1 MPAMKIFVTGGSG
14 YVGGAVVQ
22 ALVRAGHEVAAAS
35 RSEASDRA
43 VSALGA
49 TPVRGAL
56 GSLAPLAGRIAEH
69 DAAIHMAMDYGL
81 GAPADAEAIGALLDG
96 ARQAGRA
103 FAVVYT
109 SGVWVLGHTATPA
122 SEAEPIVRPAAA
134 VAWRPPHEKRVLEA
148 ATDRIATAVVRPGIV
163 FGERRGLVVPW
174 FESAAKDGRASFVGT
189 GDQRWAFVHRTD
201 LAELYRAI
209 VERRARGIFHG
220 VDGASPTVAEAAAAA
235 SRAAGKGGAVRAIPV
250 EEARKKLGPMADA
263 LAMDQVVVSA
273 RGVEVGWAPRHPP
286 FPKDAANAFR
296 EWRG

>member
-1 MPAMKIFVTGGSG
+1 MKVFVTGGTG
-14 YVGGAVVQ
+14 YIGSALVQ
-22 ALVRAGHEVAAAS
+22 ALVRAGHQVTAAS
-35 RSEASDRA
+35 RSEAGDRTLA
-43 VSALGA
+43 ALGA

-69 DAAIHMAMDYGL
+69 DAAIHTAIDYGL
-81 GAPADAEAIGALLDG
+81 GPPADAEAIGALLDG
-96 ARQAGRA
+96 ARQAGRP

-109 SGVWVLGHTATPA
+109 SGVWVLGQTAAPA

-148 ATDRIATAVVRPGIV
+148 ATDRVVTAVVRPGIV
-163 FGERRGLVVPW
+163 FGGKRGLVAPW
-174 FESAAKDGRASFVGT
+174 FETATKEGRAAFVGT

-201 LAELYRAI
+201 LAELYRHV

-235 SRAAGKGGAVRAIPV
+235 SRAAGKGGAVRAIPLD
-250 EEARKKLGPMADA
+250 EARKTMGPMADA

-273 RGVEVGWAPRHPP
+273 RAAEVGWNPRHPP
-286 FPKDAANAFR
+286 FVEDAPAAFR
-296 EWRG
+296 EWTA